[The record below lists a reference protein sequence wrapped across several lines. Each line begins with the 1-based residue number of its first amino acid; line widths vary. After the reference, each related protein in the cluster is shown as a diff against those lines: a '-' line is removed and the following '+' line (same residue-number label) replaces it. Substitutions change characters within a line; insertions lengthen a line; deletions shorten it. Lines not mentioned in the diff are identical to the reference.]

1 MTHAA
6 LSYRPEI
13 DGLRAVA
20 VLAVVLYHFGVPGLG
35 GGFVGVDVFFVIS
48 GYLIGA
54 ILWREASGSGRIAL
68 GRFWMRRFRRL
79 APAWSVMALAV
90 WAVGYAVLL
99 PHDFRELGKSL
110 IAATLFA
117 ANIHQY
123 RQAGY
128 FDAAAEEKPLLH
140 MWSLS
145 LEEQFY
151 LVLPLVLLV
160 LARRPR
166 LAVAVLAGLGAASL
180 AASVLGTRSHHVAAF
195 YLFPFRAWE
204 LLAGVL
210 LAMHDER
217 ARPARLGWPV
227 SALGLGLVLAGVVL
241 IRPGAGFP
249 GWVAAVPVAG
259 TVLLILNGRDE
270 NAVNRLLSVRPMV
283 MIGLISYSL
292 YLWHWPVRS
301 LSLFVLGPDL
311 AAPVRA
317 GLIAL
322 SFALAWLSWR
332 LVERPA
338 RDPRLL
344 PPRALAAGVAVG
356 VGGLLA
362 LGAWPFL
369 REGLPQRFGPQVLVH
384 AAAAQDF
391 IQDWSRC
398 TTPSDGP
405 WAGVQ
410 TCALGPEGPP
420 RVLAWGDSH
429 LRAIKEGLDQA
440 AQGAGVP
447 VLLIWH
453 AGCPPLFGVD
463 KRETAATRAEDAACS
478 TANRQIAQGIAQTDI
493 PAVLLVGRWS
503 YYATGAGSGVD
514 AENRIALT
522 TQPDALPAAQPAGTR
537 AVPAAEDSKAAG
549 HNAAAAAQGG
559 AASGQVL
566 ADPYGAAVAR
576 TLTALSAPGRRLF
589 VLRQVPELPRYR
601 SADVARA
608 MARGVPIPPEAL
620 SVPRPVAEA
629 RDDTGLAPFRAA
641 EAAGQVAILD
651 PWPGLCD
658 DARCL
663 ALGIRPDAD
672 RPAPVYFDNNHLT
685 NTGARGLS
693 ALFAPL
699 WAH

>member
-1 MTHAA
+1 MSHAA

-54 ILWREASGSGRIAL
+54 ILWREASDSGRIAL
-68 GRFWMRRFRRL
+68 GRFWLRRFRRL

-99 PHDFRELGKSL
+99 PHDFRELGKAL

-166 LAVAVLAGLGAASL
+166 AAVAVLAALAAASL

-210 LAMHDER
+210 LAMRDER
-217 ARPARLGWPV
+217 ARPARLGLPV

-259 TVLLILNGRDE
+259 TVLLILNGRDG
-270 NAVNRLLSVRPMV
+270 NAVNRLLSLRPMV

-311 AAPVRA
+311 SAPVRA

-332 LVERPA
+332 FVERPA

-369 REGLPQRFGPQVLVH
+369 RAGLPERFGPQVLVH

-398 TTPSDGP
+398 TTARDGP
-405 WAGVQ
+405 WAGVE
-410 TCALGPEGPP
+410 TCALGPDGPP
-420 RVLAWGDSH
+420 QVLAWGDSH
-429 LRAIKEGLDQA
+429 LRAIKEGLDEA
-440 AQGAGVP
+440 AHRAGVP

-478 TANRQIAQGIAQTDI
+478 AANRQIAQGMAHTDV
-493 PAVLLVGRWS
+493 PAILLVGRWS

-514 AENRIALT
+514 ADNRIALT
-522 TQPDALPAAQPAGTR
+522 TQPDALQPAPPVG
-537 AVPAAEDSKAAG
+537 ASPAGLALP
-549 HNAAAAAQGG
+549 GG
-559 AASGQVL
+559 AVAGQ
-566 ADPYGAAVAR
+566 APGDPYADAVAR

-658 DARCL
+658 AARCL
-663 ALGIRPDAD
+663 ALGVRPDAD